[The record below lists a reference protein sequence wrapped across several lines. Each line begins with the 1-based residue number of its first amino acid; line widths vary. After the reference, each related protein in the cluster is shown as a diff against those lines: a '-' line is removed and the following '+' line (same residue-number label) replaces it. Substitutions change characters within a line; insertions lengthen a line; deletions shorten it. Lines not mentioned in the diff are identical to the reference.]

1 VNVHSVNIHLNAI
14 ALYQKPFS
22 PHFIMEPNQKPTSR
36 TLARKFI
43 VSTLTFNRAIIVL
56 LFISQAM
63 FCMAKHVT
71 RDNALNIAQ
80 KFYQK
85 RLSSL
90 GPVAAKRIHARSVT
104 RFDFKLNY
112 IRTVVTPTVKTSAA
126 TTSSTTT
133 TSDSTAYYYVYNVGS
148 SQGFVIVSGDDVV
161 KPVLGYAL
169 QGSFSTTNIPPN
181 VQGWLDLYKKE
192 IQYAMKAEAST
203 ASLNAATTSTTSNT
217 STQLTDSVAPLLGDI
232 LWDQDTPYNLFCPYN
247 KTYKEYTETGCVA
260 TAMAQIMKYYQ
271 WPAKGIGSESYK
283 SGTYGTQSVNFGA
296 ETYDWADMQNS
307 YGATTTGK
315 QDTVVATLM
324 YACGVAVKMQYD
336 IAENGGSAASV
347 SDAGTA
353 LINNFGYDAGLQS
366 YDRSLFTESQWE
378 SLIQTELNASRPVL
392 YSGDTNVDGHAFV
405 CDGYDSSD
413 LYHINWG
420 WSGLFNGYFQLSAL
434 NPDWPGS
441 GGETGG
447 FSQYQQILTGIQKP
461 TVASH
466 VSYELGTYNQ
476 GLTSSVSSLS
486 SISTQTL
493 SINFG
498 FINYALNNYT
508 GNVGVGLYKNGV
520 YQKTL
525 SSASISALQPYNYYP
540 SYPFSNI
547 SLSGLS
553 AGNYQIYAI
562 YEPSDSTS
570 WSIMKQSTGFNNYLN
585 VTISGTTATIQAPE
599 TSPVLT
605 LSQPVQVSENA
616 YQNKT
621 GVFTVNITN
630 SGTEFY
636 SFLGLYI
643 YSKTNA
649 TLHQY
654 VDTDVV
660 CIPAGATQTVVFSGT
675 LTTAPGAYYATVLA
689 DSTNSYSDKSYK
701 EIGPVADNA
710 VSFNILST
718 PSSPKLT
725 LNSALAFA
733 NGGTSTV
740 YNNQEITLTANITN
754 KGGYFDSTLV
764 AFVFPSK
771 GGTSLTTLDPKT
783 IYLDSLGTQTV
794 TLRGSIDLDPGEYFF
809 GLFYYAGGWVEC
821 TPYGSAQLDFSLDD
835 TNTAVPVVTTSGW
848 RIYPNP
854 VTDMLYMNGLNDETA
869 TVTVFDV
876 SGKMVMSQ
884 QLTNNM
890 IDVSSLAKGIYI
902 LRVTTADSVHTNR
915 FVKE

>member
-1 VNVHSVNIHLNAI
+1 MGRYCQVIDIQSDHRHNVV
-14 ALYQKPFS
+14 
-22 PHFIMEPNQKPTSR
+22 HFAS
-36 TLARKFI
+36 
-43 VSTLTFNRAIIVL
+43 
-56 LFISQAM
+56 
-63 FCMAKHVT
+63 H
-71 RDNALNIAQ
+71 IAQ
-80 KFYQK
+80 KFYQE
-85 RLSSL
+85 RLVRL
-90 GPVAAKRIHARSVT
+90 GPVAAKRLHAKSVT
-104 RFDFKLNY
+104 RSDFKLNY
-112 IRTVVTPTVKTSAA
+112 IRTDVTPTVKASAA
-126 TTSSTTT
+126 TTSSSTATT
-133 TSDSTAYYYVYNVGS
+133 DSTAYYYVYNVGS
-148 SQGFVIVSGDDVV
+148 SQGFVIVSGDDAV

-169 QGSFSTTNIPPN
+169 QGSFSTTNIPSN

-192 IQYAMKAEAST
+192 IQYAMKAKEST
-203 ASLNAATTSTTSNT
+203 ASLNTATTSTTSNT
-217 STQLTDSVAPLLGDI
+217 SPQLTDSVAPLLGDI
-232 LWDQDTPYNLFCPYN
+232 LWDQDSPYNLFCPYN

-271 WPAKGIGSESYK
+271 WPVTGKGSESY
-283 SGTYGTQSVNFGA
+283 SDSPYGTLSVDFSKV
-296 ETYDWADMQNS
+296 TYDWTDMQNS
-307 YGATTTGK
+307 YGATTTAK
-315 QDTVVATLM
+315 QDTAVATLM
-324 YACGVAVKMQYD
+324 YDCGVAAKMQYD
-336 IAENGGSAASV
+336 IAENGGSAATL

-353 LINNFGYDAGLQS
+353 LINNFGYDTGLQS

-378 SLIQTELNASRPVL
+378 NLIQSELNALRPIL
-392 YSGDTNVDGHAFV
+392 YSGDTDVDGHAFV
-405 CDGYDSSD
+405 CDGYDSND

-447 FSQYQQILTGIQKP
+447 FTQYQQILTGIQKP
-461 TVASH
+461 TATSH
-466 VSYELGTYNQ
+466 VSYELGTYYQ

-486 SISTQTL
+486 SISTQSL
-493 SINFG
+493 SLSFG

-508 GNVGVGLYKNGV
+508 GHVGVGLYKNGV
-520 YQKTL
+520 FQKTL
-525 SSASISALQPYNYYP
+525 SSASISSLQPYYYYE

-553 AGNYQIYAI
+553 AGSYQIYAI

-570 WSIMKQSTGFNNYLN
+570 WSIMKQSTGFSNYLN
-585 VTISGTTATIQAPE
+585 VAISGTTATIQAPA

-616 YQNKT
+616 YRNKT

-630 SGTEFY
+630 TGTEFY
-636 SFLGLYI
+636 SYLGLYI
-643 YSKTNA
+643 HSKTNSA
-649 TLHQY
+649 LNQY

-675 LTTAPGAYYATVLA
+675 LTTSPGAYYATVLA
-689 DSTNSYSDKSYK
+689 DSTNSYSNKKYKYK

-725 LNSALAFA
+725 LNSVLAFT
-733 NGGTSTV
+733 NGGTSTTV

-764 AFVFPSK
+764 AFVFPK
-771 GGTSLTTLDPKT
+771 AGGQSLTTLDPKT

-794 TLRGSIDLDPGEYFF
+794 TLRGLIDLDPGTYFF

-821 TPYGSAQLDFSLDD
+821 TPASSAQLSFYLDD
-835 TNTAVPVVTTSGW
+835 TNTAVPEVTTSGW
-848 RIYPNP
+848 SVYPNP
-854 VTDMLYMNGLNDETA
+854 VSDMLYMNGLNDETA
-869 TVTVFDV
+869 TVIVFDV
-876 SGKMVMSQ
+876 SGKMVMSK
-884 QLTNNM
+884 QLTSNM
-890 IDVSSLAKGIYI
+890 INVSVLANGIYI
-902 LRVTTADSVHTNR
+902 LRVTTADSVHTSR